1 MVGKKAATEQKYQVK
16 VSDNALRNINEITG
30 YITFINGEP
39 YNAIKVGDAIF
50 ATIARIEQHPF
61 AFRECD
67 ELKTKRKIYRRAI
80 CLSWLVIYR
89 VVQTDILV
97 LGVMHASRKPSATKI
112 LREIR

>member
-16 VSDNALRNINEITG
+16 VSDNALRN
-30 YITFINGEP
+30 ITFINGEP